1 MRHVAVIG
9 YGGPETTNA
18 IAQRPE
24 MIPKTFE
31 ANMLTICSMVVMVAG
46 LEETGWRY
54 RGRYKHVSLG
64 QPGT

>member
-31 ANMLTICSMVVMVAG
+31 ANMLTIRSMVMMIVG
-46 LEETGWRY
+46 LEETGCEEDTNVF
-54 RGRYKHVSLG
+54 HLAS
-64 QPGT
+64 PGLK

>member
-1 MRHVAVIG
+1 MRRQLSVLQVTVIG

-31 ANMLTICSMVVMVAG
+31 ANMLTIRSMVVMVAG
-46 LEETGWRY
+46 LKETG
-54 RGRYKHVSLG
+54 
-64 QPGT
+64 